1 MSGAWDP
8 VAWAAL
14 ADELD
19 RWAEAG
25 RQATFW
31 WRDDDAGPIEPALAR
46 LLALARETGVPLGLA
61 VVPAWL
67 VPETARLLLEHADQ
81 VTVLQHGVAHRNH
94 ETVAPP
100 GEPKVKSAELGAA
113 RPAAAV
119 LAELLRGRLSLGAA
133 LAPVAIEILV
143 PPWNR
148 IAPAVR
154 DALPGAGY
162 RGLSVFGPRETRPAP
177 PRLVEVNC
185 HVDPIVWRETK
196 RFVGAAPTL
205 DRLRAH
211 LAARRSG
218 VADPGEPTGLLTHH
232 QDLDA
237 DFWTFLETLLVRLRA
252 HPAAA
257 FPAVSRLFGAR
268 P

>member
-67 VPETARLLLEHADQ
+67 VPETARLLHEHADQ
-81 VTVLQHGVAHRNH
+81 VTVLQHGVAHQNH

-100 GEPKVKSAELGAA
+100 GGPKVKPAELGAA

-162 RGLSVFGPRETRPAP
+162 RGLSVFGPRETRPAT

-218 VADPGEPTGLLTHH
+218 VADPVEPTGLLTHH
-232 QDLDA
+232 RDMSG
-237 DFWTFLETLLVRLRA
+237 DFWTFLETLLARLCA

-257 FPAVSRLFGAR
+257 FPPVPRLFGAR